1 MLLLLDFQHITDQ
14 STVNRFYQLH
24 YLCGHMVTAVTVTSE
39 CKDKSLFIFSCGT
52 VLCEFGKKSFLSLCS
67 RKRQSRVNSSSK
79 G

>member
-1 MLLLLDFQHITDQ
+1 MLLNASIFFTKH
-14 STVNRFYQLH
+14 LH
-24 YLCGHMVTAVTVTSE
+24 YFSRGHMVTAVTVTSE
-39 CKDKSLFIFSCGT
+39 CKDRSLFIFSCGT